1 MLRPSSFMDVFVF
14 PFFFTSTKI
23 HRAVTG
29 FRRLVLYI
37 RVYIRYIRNLAF
49 ETIRWSTTS
58 EKKTSRRIRFHYLM
72 NIGWLVTLLARTTS
86 DVSKRKKK
94 KKKNRRK
101 EAQKWSYPLK
111 RKMIPAAHGTS
122 VISPAPAPAP
132 APCSYLDIIHNCGIR
147 KLSEKEKNNQKA
159 RA

>member
-1 MLRPSSFMDVFVF
+1 
-14 PFFFTSTKI
+14 
-23 HRAVTG
+23 
-29 FRRLVLYI
+29 
-37 RVYIRYIRNLAF
+37 
-49 ETIRWSTTS
+49 
-58 EKKTSRRIRFHYLM
+58 M

-132 APCSYLDIIHNCGIR
+132 APCSYLDIIHDCGIR
-147 KLSEKEKNNQKA
+147 KLSEKEKKITRKQGLNDACGRVWLYIGQTRQK
-159 RA
+159 